1 MRIESVSGEGRGG
14 AVRVRATFEEDQ
26 LRKRET
32 PFGLALEL
40 DGCTAFG
47 TPGGPALPRTS
58 IHVAIPEGMWPT
70 AVEVEQE
77 RAVRITDEP
86 TLVIPVQPLRPGVDY
101 EPPHIHDRPPPHAD
115 DDDEDDFVV
124 EPFPAPPLVP
134 PDEELYAAAAK
145 DQRIARATGLS
156 QIGRTPVIRIEL
168 RPVRL
173 TDTGLLELTTE
184 LELSVSYAPRPKER
198 LSPEELKRLLEEK
211 GVRDLDFER
220 LEPLPEPKTVSRGQA
235 RRDTELAR
243 SLVVN
248 PGLVDDKW
256 HIYPYLDLP
265 AEYLVITDNQ
275 TWNADTI
282 APTGTVM
289 GDMVAQFFRL
299 AAWKR
304 SRGLTTKVVTVSD
317 IVDGRYGDFRTG
329 SRDLPEVI
337 RRFLKDVYERWG
349 VAWVLL
355 GGDVSVIPPR
365 LAAGPLEGHM
375 DVATDDPPQDN
386 KSFWSGSFLEM
397 HVVSPGTWWPGN
409 WQPILVNAGTGQ
421 LIPFDA
427 TGATAV
433 SGLGWYYTTDDTYTT
448 RASMATQFVRVNG
461 PAAVTNARLQ
471 WLYQWNRIPTDF
483 YYASLQSWVWA
494 YYDIDFWLLGSIR
507 IPYVYFPAHDWDA
520 LDNGLYGQYVDGA
533 DVDGVVWHTDVSVGR
548 APVQS
553 ATEAETFVDKVIAY
567 ESYGGSGGL
576 VRLTASWPRRLLILS
591 SNWGGSVGISPT
603 ASDPPGDNRY
613 HARGDVTVIKLEKT
627 PESFDLQL
635 IAEISD
641 TDRRELPWEPS
652 NAPGS
657 RGWHYAR
664 SDSDHTLN
672 TFVFSLFGQTIT
684 FPWPSQWIVVHGP
697 AEERNPVSYL
707 LDSADPDGSMSDQET
722 LREQLAAELP
732 GWSDVARLY
741 KDETDLTPAQAA
753 AAPIAHLTSDRV
765 EDALNAGPHIVSLSG
780 HGSGNGCCGA
790 GVAMA
795 EGLTNGSPAFI
806 GYADSCLTNQI
817 DAEDAFSEALIKN
830 PDGGAVA
837 YIGNT
842 RFSWIGL
849 GDDHQR
855 AFFHRL
861 ASTQHLGLLNDIRVQ
876 AVDMAYWH
884 AYARWAV
891 FALNLTGDPEM
902 PVWRKGWRRYI
913 PEIVREGPDL
923 RWPIKVKVR
932 KPKPGEPVEDV
943 FVHVRQGDFERSA
956 RPDRDGVVT
965 LDLAGANAGELTL
978 TVSAPDSVPFIQV
991 LQLEGPVW
999 VTGRVSTV
1007 SHRED
1012 GRESTS
1018 VLLETEE
1025 GPRQLVAAR
1034 DDADYALIVDTAVE
1048 ACVSGKTISFL
1059 VDSGQDGGRI
1069 ERFHLHVDVSR
1080 D

>member
-1 MRIESVSGEGRGG
+1 MGFESVSGEDRSG
-14 AVRVRATFEEDQ
+14 AVQVRATFEEDQ
-26 LRKRET
+26 LRVRET

-40 DGCTAFG
+40 EGCTTFG
-47 TPGGPALPRTS
+47 LPGEPALPRTS
-58 IHVAIPEGMWPT
+58 IHVAVPEGMWPT
-70 AVEVEQE
+70 GVEVEQE
-77 RAVRITDEP
+77 RVVRLTDEP
-86 TLVIPVQPLRPGVDY
+86 TPVMPVQPLRPGVAQ
-101 EPPHIHDRPPPHAD
+101 HDGGRPP

-134 PDEELYAAAAK
+134 PDPELYAQAAK
-145 DQRIARATGLS
+145 DPRTARPTGLS
-156 QIGRTPVIRIEL
+156 QIGRTPIIRIEL

-173 TDTGLLELTTE
+173 TEAGLLELTTE
-184 LELSVSYAPRPKER
+184 LELRVTYGPRPKER

-211 GVRDLDFER
+211 GVRDLDFDR

-235 RRDTELAR
+235 RRNAELAR

-248 PGLVDDKW
+248 HELVHDDW
-256 HIYPYLDLP
+256 RIYPFLDLP
-265 AEYLVITDNQ
+265 AEYLIITDNQ
-275 TWNADTI
+275 TWDANAI
-282 APTGTVM
+282 APMGSVA
-289 GDMVAQFFRL
+289 GDMVAEFFRL
-299 AAWKR
+299 ADWKR
-304 SRGLTTKVVTVSD
+304 SRGLTTKVVTVTD

-355 GGDVSVIPPR
+355 GGDVSVVPPR
-365 LAAGPLEGHM
+365 LAAGALEGHM
-375 DVATDDPPQDN
+375 DVATDDPPEDN
-386 KSFWSGSFLEM
+386 KSFWNGSFLEM
-397 HVVSPGTWWPGN
+397 HVVSPGTWWPGG

-427 TGATAV
+427 TGATATA
-433 SGLGWYYTTDDTYTT
+433 GLGWYYTTDETYTT
-448 RASMATQFVRVNG
+448 RAATATQFVRVNG

-483 YYASLQSWVWA
+483 YYASLWSWVLA
-494 YYDIDFWLLGSIR
+494 YHEIDFWLGTVQ
-507 IPYVYFPAHDWDA
+507 IPYVYVPDHDWDA
-520 LDNGLYGQYVDGA
+520 LDNGLYGQYHSYA
-533 DVDGVVWHTDVSVGR
+533 DVDGVHWQADVSVGR

-553 ATEAETFVDKVIAY
+553 AAEAQVFVDKVIAY

-576 VRLTASWPRRLLILS
+576 VRLSGTWPQRLLILS
-591 SNWGGSVGISPT
+591 SNWGGGVSIT
-603 ASDPPGDNRY
+603 ATVNDPPGNNRY
-613 HARGDVTVIKLEKT
+613 HARADVTVIKLEKT

-641 TDRRELPWEPS
+641 SDRRELPWEPS

-672 TFVFSLFGQTIT
+672 TIEFAWPWGPTIS

-697 AEERNPVSYL
+697 AEERNPPSYL
-707 LDSADPDGSMSDQET
+707 LDPTGQDGSMADQET
-722 LREQLAAELP
+722 LREQLAVELP
-732 GWSDVARLY
+732 GWSAVSRLY

-780 HGSGNGCCGA
+780 HGSGGGCCGA
-790 GVAMA
+790 GIAMA
-795 EGLTNGSPAFI
+795 AGLTNGPHAFI
-806 GYADSCLTNQI
+806 AYADSCLTNQI
-817 DAEDAFSEALIKN
+817 DMEDAFSEALIKN
-830 PDGGAVA
+830 ADGGAVA

-861 ASTQHLGLLNDIRVQ
+861 ASTRHLGLLNDIRAQ

-891 FALNLTGDPEM
+891 FALNLIGDPEM
-902 PVWRKGWRRYI
+902 PVWRKGWRRFR
-913 PEIVREGPDL
+913 PEIYWERPHL
-923 RWPIKVKVR
+923 KKPIKVKFK

-943 FVHVRQGDFERSA
+943 FVHLRQGDFERLA

-965 LDLAGANAGELTL
+965 LDLTGARAGELTL
-978 TVSAPDSVPFIQV
+978 TVSAPDTVPFVRV
-991 LQLEGPVW
+991 LMVEGPEW
-999 VTGRVSTV
+999 LTGRVRSV

-1018 VLLETEE
+1018 VFLETEE
-1025 GPRQLVAAR
+1025 GSRRLVAAR
-1034 DDADYALIVDTAVE
+1034 DDGDHDVIVDAAVQ
-1048 ACVSGKTISFL
+1048 ACVSGKEISFL
-1059 VDSGQDGGRI
+1059 VESDQDGGRI
-1069 ERFHLHVDVSR
+1069 ERFHLHVDVSHG
-1080 D
+1080 